1 MLLGTIDKS
10 SSKPFLV
17 YLEDHR
23 TSQNYSM
30 LGLTTMS
37 SSDAQ
42 LVKGEILFPKELG
55 SFSGATVNVY
65 LEDVSLLDAP
75 AKIVAKQVIANLNHS
90 MGTENRVEFVLQC
103 KKIADIR
110 ASYSI
115 RVHVA
120 FRSDEQ
126 IHRGDYISTESYPV
140 LTFGDPNRVSVRV
153 TEVN

>member
-1 MLLGTIDKS
+1 
-10 SSKPFLV
+10 
-17 YLEDHR
+17 
-23 TSQNYSM
+23 
-30 LGLTTMS
+30 MS

-42 LVKGEILFPKELG
+42 LVKGEIIFSKELG

-90 MGTENRVEFVLQC
+90 MGTENRVEFALQGE
-103 KKIADIR
+103 IADIQ

-140 LTFGDPNRVSVRV
+140 LTFGDPNQVSVRV

>member
-1 MLLGTIDKS
+1 
-10 SSKPFLV
+10 
-17 YLEDHR
+17 
-23 TSQNYSM
+23 
-30 LGLTTMS
+30 MS

-42 LVKGEILFPKELG
+42 LVKGEILFSRELG

-75 AKIVAKQVIANLNHS
+75 AKIVAKQVIADLHHS
-90 MGTENRVEFVLQC
+90 MGTENRVEFALHCQ
-103 KKIADIR
+103 KIADIR

-126 IHRGDYISTESYPV
+126 IQRGDYISTESYPV
-140 LTFGDPNRVSVRV
+140 LTCGDPDWVSIRV